1 MARIKTSLNYGL
13 GLWTASRDDREMRF
27 YRREFG
33 TNAVEFADGALSVEA
48 DIEISLSDQVE
59 LARAVIQETPNGAY
73 RFVPL
78 WQHLT
83 PHLES
88 CLKSVD
94 QQLHEVVQKVDSA
107 FRRSQKGLRLP
118 SVSQNDVPFSQAQS
132 FPAVRWYPEGEIME
146 TIETILSELHDT
158 TAEKY
163 RREGVLLPMPPVFDQ
178 KIIYIREDEVDEIFG
193 GLTEE
198 TEIPPFWALYGQ
210 AWETFAEARN
220 TSSAIL
226 SLATCAETGLKWHI
240 NRAGDEMVRYLIGRM
255 PSPPL
260 RHLFQCCREHADL
273 DLPEHFSG
281 WLHRLTEARNQIA
294 HSERGAAVHP
304 LVFGR
309 WCATVEAILAR
320 LLDHDVDERVGKFV
334 RPIGARREEQF
345 TEFSR
350 GVILRRERYQYEEEP
365 KFHVLMDSGVSYYFD
380 EQAFEILTQQGFNI
394 SA

>member
-13 GLWTASRDDREMRF
+13 GLWTATRDNREKRF

-48 DIEISLSDQVE
+48 EIEISFPDQVE
-59 LARAVIQETPNGAY
+59 LARILIRETPNGAN

-83 PHLES
+83 PHLER
-88 CLKSVD
+88 CLKIVD
-94 QQLHEVVQKVDSA
+94 QQLDEIVQRVDSA

-118 SVSQNDVPFSQAQS
+118 SVSQNDVPVSQAQS
-132 FPAVRWYPEGEIME
+132 FPAVRWRPEGEIMD
-146 TIETILSELHDT
+146 TIETLLLDLQDT

-193 GLTEE
+193 WLAEE
-198 TEIPPFWALYGQ
+198 TEIPPFWSLYGQ
-210 AWETFAEARN
+210 SWETFAKARN
-220 TSSAIL
+220 TSSAVL
-226 SLATCAETGLKWHI
+226 SLATCAETALKWRI
-240 NRAGDEMVRYLIGRM
+240 NRTGDEMVRYLIGWM

-260 RHLFQCCREHADL
+260 RHLFQCCREHANL

-281 WLHRLTEARNQIA
+281 WLHKLTEARNQIA
-294 HSERGAAVHP
+294 HTEGGAAVHP

-309 WCATVEAILAR
+309 WCAIVEAILAK

-334 RPIGARREEQF
+334 RPIGPRRQEHF
-345 TEFSR
+345 TEVST
-350 GVILRRERYQYEEEP
+350 GVILRRERFQYEEEP
-365 KFHVLMDSGVSYYFD
+365 KYHVLMDSGVSYYFD
-380 EQAFEILTQQGFNI
+380 EQGFEIIPQQGFNLGT
-394 SA
+394 